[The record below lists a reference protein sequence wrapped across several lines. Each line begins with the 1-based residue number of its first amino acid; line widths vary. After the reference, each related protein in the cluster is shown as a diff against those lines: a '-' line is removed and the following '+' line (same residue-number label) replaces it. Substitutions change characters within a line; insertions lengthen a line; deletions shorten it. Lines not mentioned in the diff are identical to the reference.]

1 MAVKPHA
8 EESLEDKVERGLED
22 QVDEAKKVGGADKG
36 RDKQSGRGAQGRE
49 PERREE
55 LQKRRRSGRKRGS
68 QEDDFDPICPSRFSG
83 FNLVLCTVDT
93 LNLYH
98 PMHET

>member
-1 MAVKPHA
+1 M
-8 EESLEDKVERGLED
+8 ERGPED
-22 QVDEAKKVGGADKG
+22 QADEAKKVGGADKG
-36 RDKQSGRGAQGRE
+36 RGEQGGRGAQGRE

-93 LNLYH
+93 WNLCH
-98 PMHET
+98 PMHGT